1 MHRFWNSV
9 IEPLLTRAGPKVVVE
24 IGAEIGRNTGNL
36 IGFCEA
42 HGAVLHVI
50 DPKPRFDVQ
59 GWLKEHG
66 DRLVIHKAKSLD
78 ALPSIGPVD
87 AVLID
92 GDHNWYTVHNE
103 LLLLQ
108 ELADRHG
115 HTFPLVLLHDVDWP
129 YGRRDLYYNPDD
141 IPESG
146 RQPFERA
153 GIQLDGGPLL
163 ESRGLNPHLH
173 NAVKEGGPRNGVA
186 TAIDDFL
193 VPRRDQFRFRKIPGF
208 HGLGILIPVA
218 RLKSNSA
225 LYDFLNAITPNPYLA
240 AHMEALES
248 SRIGNEIQLKE
259 QLIGRQ
265 RC

>member
-9 IEPLLTRAGPKVVVE
+9 IEPLLTRAEPRVIVE

-36 IGFCEA
+36 IGFCQA

-50 DPKPRFDVQ
+50 DPKPRFDVE
-59 GWLKEHG
+59 GWLSEHG
-66 DRLVIHKAKSLD
+66 DRLVIHQAKSLE
-78 ALPSIGPVD
+78 ALPAVEPAD

-92 GDHNWYTVHNE
+92 GDHNWYTVYNE
-103 LLLLQ
+103 LSLIR

-115 HTFPLVLLHDVDWP
+115 HRFPIVLLHDIDWP

-146 RQPFERA
+146 RQRFERA
-153 GIQLDGGPLL
+153 GIQLDCNPLNK
-163 ESRGLNPHLH
+163 SHGLNPHLH
-173 NAVKEGGPRNGVA
+173 NAVTEGGPRNGVA

-193 VPRRDQFRFRKIPGF
+193 APRKDQMRYVKIPGF
-208 HGLGILIPVA
+208 HGLGILAPI
-218 RLKSNSA
+218 LLLQSNPA
-225 LYDFLNAITPNPYLA
+225 LDHFLTAITPNPFLS
-240 AHMEALES
+240 AHMEALER

-259 QLIGRQ
+259 RLNGGQ

>member
-1 MHRFWNSV
+1 MHRFWESV
-9 IEPLLTRAGPKVVVE
+9 IEPLLAAAEPKVVVE
-24 IGAEIGRNTGNL
+24 IGAETGRNTGNL
-36 IGFCEA
+36 IRFCEG

-50 DPKPRFDVQ
+50 DPKPRFEVEQ
-59 GWLKEHG
+59 WLAKHD
-66 DRLVIHKAKSLD
+66 DRLVIHQAKSLD
-78 ALPSIGPVD
+78 ALPAIGPVD

-92 GDHNWYTVHNE
+92 GDHNWYTVHHE

-115 HTFPLVLLHDVDWP
+115 HTFPLVALHDVDWP

-141 IPESG
+141 IPESD

-153 GIQLDGGPLL
+153 GIQLGGGPLL
-163 ESRGLNPHLH
+163 ESQGLNPHLH
-173 NAVKEGGPRNGVA
+173 NAVTEGGPRNGVA

-193 VPRRDQFRFRKIPGF
+193 ALRRDQFRFRKIPGF

-225 LYDFLNAITPNPYLA
+225 LQEVLAAITPNPYLA
-240 AHMEALES
+240 AHLEALER
-248 SRIGNEIQLKE
+248 SRIGNEIQL
-259 QLIGRQ
+259 RQ
-265 RC
+265 RLNGRL